1 MTQQITGIHI
11 FEKLGPIDWEDELIA
26 IQALSALT
34 WKKYH
39 GRIELYC
46 NEEHLESLKKW
57 GVDKLYDKIDTESL
71 KSAPTGVDR
80 SEYWSFCKLFISYK
94 LDPPFVL
101 VDTDLWLTDSLTFDF
116 NKSFVAYHEE
126 NYDWSR
132 PYNFYVNF
140 DNFIPEKYLNYFDLT
155 VKPVNVALLFWN
167 DKELLKSW
175 LDITNEIL
183 SENRKCEL
191 DRTQK
196 TTFLEQWLLPM
207 YAVKTNKPYGVLI
220 PQRYNSSN
228 DGMFEP
234 NLWSP
239 DVSEWNDDHWF
250 TFNKIKHIW
259 GLKKHFNHEKI
270 STEIFEKVRYYID
283 EFKINELGLND
294 LKSLINKT
302 AKFTESKTIT
312 GDSLN
317 VLYCVPNIIT
327 NSLTNI
333 LIKRIENIYKED
345 NNIIIYVCNLGDDGI
360 NNNKLK
366 HRIINVIGNNNYFS
380 TTNESLDSIIE
391 DNNID
396 ICQYDISDYDEEFN
410 IFMEKKFNEKKTFFI
425 KSYDGVNLISSSND
439 YHLIEYPTIN
449 NVNNFLDSNSDYKF
463 DNKSL
468 PLHVKYQYKI
478 LFGLDHLKK
487 HVICIGDINNIPN
500 KLINIISKAYN
511 DNSNTEFH
519 FLNYIDAD
527 SKSGKVTISKLSE
540 STKIW
545 QENVDFYDFILISD
559 VVIDFNNEH
568 STLIDEVKSYG
579 IPVIN
584 IKEISNYVINNNIN
598 RIIPTNNKNI
608 GRDYSNFYLSIKN
621 TQ

>member
-1 MTQQITGIHI
+1 MGQQITGIHI

-207 YAVKTNKPYGVLI
+207 NAVKTNKPYEVLI

-239 DVSEWNDDHWF
+239 DVSEWNDEHWF

-302 AKFTESKTIT
+302 AKFTESKTVT

-333 LIKRIENIYKED
+333 LIKRIENIYKEE
-345 NNIIIYVCNLGDDGI
+345 NNIIIYVCNLGGDRI

-366 HRIINVIGNNNYFS
+366 LRIINLIGNNNYFS
-380 TTNESLDSIIE
+380 TTNESLDSIIK
-391 DNNID
+391 DKNID

-425 KSYDGVNLISSSND
+425 KSYDGVNLISNSND
-439 YHLIEYPTIN
+439 SHLIEYPIIN
-449 NVNNFLDSNSDYKF
+449 NVNNLIDPNSDYKF
-463 DNKSL
+463 DNKTL

-487 HVICIGDINNIPN
+487 HIICIGDINNIPN
-500 KLINIISKAYN
+500 KLINIISKSYN

-519 FLNYIDAD
+519 FLNYVDED
-527 SKSGKVTISKLSE
+527 SKNGKVTISKLSE

-545 QENVDFYDFILISD
+545 QENVDFYDFILIAD
-559 VVIDFNNEH
+559 TVIYFNDGY
-568 STLIDEVKSYG
+568 SSLIDEVESYG
-579 IPVIN
+579 ITVNN
-584 IKEISNYVINNNIN
+584 IKKITNINDNKIN
-598 RIIPTNNKNI
+598 RITPTNNKNF
-608 GRDYSNFYLSIKN
+608 GQDYSNYYLSVRNK
-621 TQ
+621 Q

>member
-1 MTQQITGIHI
+1 MGQQITGIHI

-71 KSAPTGVDR
+71 KSAPAGVDR

-207 YAVKTNKPYGVLI
+207 NAVKTNKPYEVLI

-302 AKFTESKTIT
+302 AKFTESKTVT

-333 LIKRIENIYKED
+333 LIKRIENIYKEE
-345 NNIIIYVCNLGDDGI
+345 NNIIIYVCNLGGDRI

-366 HRIINVIGNNNYFS
+366 LRIINLIGNNNYFS
-380 TTNESLDSIIE
+380 TTNESLDSIIK
-391 DNNID
+391 DKNID

-425 KSYDGVNLISSSND
+425 KSYDGVNLISNSND
-439 YHLIEYPTIN
+439 SHLIEYPIIN
-449 NVNNFLDSNSDYKF
+449 NVNNLIDPNSDYKF
-463 DNKSL
+463 DNKTL

-487 HVICIGDINNIPN
+487 HIICIGDINNIPN
-500 KLINIISKAYN
+500 KLINIISKSYN

-519 FLNYIDAD
+519 FLNYVDED
-527 SKSGKVTISKLSE
+527 SKNGKVTISKLSE

-545 QENVDFYDFILISD
+545 QENVDFYDFILIAD
-559 VVIDFNNEH
+559 TVIYFNDGY
-568 STLIDEVKSYG
+568 SSLIDEVESYG
-579 IPVIN
+579 ITVNN
-584 IKEISNYVINNNIN
+584 IKKITNINDNKIN
-598 RIIPTNNKNI
+598 RITPTNNKNF
-608 GRDYSNFYLSIKN
+608 GQDYSNYYLSVRNK
-621 TQ
+621 Q